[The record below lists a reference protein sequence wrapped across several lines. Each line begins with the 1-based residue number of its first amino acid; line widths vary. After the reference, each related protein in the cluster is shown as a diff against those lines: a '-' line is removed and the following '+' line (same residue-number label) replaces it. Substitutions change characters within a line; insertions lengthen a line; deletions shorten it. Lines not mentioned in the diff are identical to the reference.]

1 MYSLFFTSGLEPVWG
16 IPPRHRHSSY
26 VAAKC
31 LPGGEW
37 IVRVSGRVLTSKV
50 TVEFDLSQRRT
61 QNSIQMDTEDGEKPT
76 SEEIEDDEEDE
87 LQDWDD
93 WEAEEDG
100 EGDDGSDSDFLCLFC
115 DSRYD
120 SSDQLFDHC
129 SSSHHF
135 DFVRIR
141 RSLGLDFYGCF
152 KLINYVR
159 SQVCT
164 VWFRGKWANTSKFLV
179 FQQINV

>member
-1 MYSLFFTSGLEPVWG
+1 MNLNLCGAYS
-16 IPPRHRHSSY
+16 RHRHSSY

-31 LPGGEW
+31 LRGGEW
-37 IVRVSGRVLTSKV
+37 VVRVSGRVSTSKV
-50 TVEFDLSQRRT
+50 TVEFDLSQRGT
-61 QNSIQMDTEDGEKPT
+61 QNSLQMAEKYTEDDEKPT

-100 EGDDGSDSDFLCLFC
+100 EGEDGSDSVFLCLFC
-115 DSRYD
+115 DSRYG

-135 DFVRIR
+135 DFVRVR

-164 VWFRGKWANTSKFLV
+164 VWFRGEWANPSKFLV